1 MTVTYDLVI
10 IGAGIHGAGIA
21 QAASARGWSVLVVDK
36 GEVAGGTSSKSS
48 KLIHGGLRYLET
60 LQFKLVYECLRERRL
75 LLRNAPDL
83 VQMKPFYIPVYR
95 KSRRSALWIRLGL
108 MLYALLGGLG
118 KYARFASVPKHAWPQ
133 LHGLNTEE
141 LVHVF
146 RYYDAQTDDA
156 ALTRAV
162 LNSAQ
167 TLGAQVLCN
176 TAVEHVLA
184 DQDFYHVILEDSQQ
198 PIRCRALVN
207 AAGPWVNKV
216 AALVEPAVKQLPI
229 ELVQGSH
236 LILDIEAPDGCFYL
250 ESEDDGRAVFVLPWY
265 GKVMVGTTET
275 PCSDIAGECQP
286 QQEEVDYLLRV
297 FNAYFPEYGATANNI
312 VETMAGLRVLPQA
325 EAGAAVANKR
335 SRETRFWVAGKQ
347 PLYLAVYGGKL
358 TSYRA
363 TSEKVV
369 KKLAKVLP
377 QREMAAETEKLTLV

>member
-60 LQFKLVYECLRERRL
+60 LQLKLVYECLRERRL

-83 VQMKPFYIPVYR
+83 VQLKPFYIPVYR
-95 KSRRSALWIRLGL
+95 NSRRSALWIRLGL
-108 MLYALLGGLG
+108 SLYAILGGLG
-118 KYARFASVPKHAWPQ
+118 KHARFASVRKHEWKQ
-133 LHGLNTEE
+133 LHGLNTKS
-141 LVHVF
+141 LAHVF

-162 LNSAQ
+162 LTSAQ
-167 TLGAQVLCN
+167 TLGAQVICN
-176 TAVEHVLA
+176 AAVTHVLA
-184 DQDFYHVILEDSQQ
+184 DQEFYHVMLENEQQ

-207 AAGPWVNKV
+207 ASGPWINKV
-216 AALVEPAVKQLPI
+216 AERVEPEVKKLPI
-229 ELVQGSH
+229 DLVQGSH
-236 LILDIEAPDGCFYL
+236 LILDVDAPDGCFYL

-275 PCSDIAGECQP
+275 LCGDVPELCETR
-286 QQEEVDYLLRV
+286 QEEVAYLLRV
-297 FNAYFPEYGATANNI
+297 FNAYFPELGVTEKNI
-312 VETMAGLRVLPQA
+312 VQTMAGLRVLPKA
-325 EAGAAVANKR
+325 ESESAIANKQP
-335 SRETRFWVAGKQ
+335 RETRFVVAGRK
-347 PLYLAVYGGKL
+347 PMYLAVYGGKL

-369 KKLAKVLP
+369 KKLVSALP
-377 QREMAAETEKLTLV
+377 KRETAAETEKLTLV